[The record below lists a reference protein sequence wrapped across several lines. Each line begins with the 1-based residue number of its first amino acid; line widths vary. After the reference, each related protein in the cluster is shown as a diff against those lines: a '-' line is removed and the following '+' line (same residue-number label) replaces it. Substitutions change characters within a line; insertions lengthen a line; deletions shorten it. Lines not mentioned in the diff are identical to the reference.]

1 MYPPVKEQCL
11 EIMWVL
17 NYWNN
22 NVVSIQAALRKWE
35 IRVLPSTSDPN
46 ISSSS
51 LNVFNN
57 NAENQIVEQSY
68 SVVKCMLS
76 ESS

>member
-1 MYPPVKEQCL
+1 MYSPGKEWCL
-11 EIMWVL
+11 EMMWVL

-22 NVVSIQAALRKWE
+22 NVVPIQVALRIWE

>member
-1 MYPPVKEQCL
+1 MYSSVKELCL

-22 NVVSIQAALRKWE
+22 NVVSIQGSLRKWE
-35 IRVLPSTSDPN
+35 TRVLPSTSDPN